1 MKMTKMATSVAAIV
15 LMAGPALATDK
26 KFGGVFGGG
35 NSGGAEISNEVG
47 SFTQIGVNNAGVI
60 LQGATV
66 DGEIDFED
74 SVLGRAD
81 SLIDLG
87 DLKQQ
92 SFNQIWTEGGSVG
105 DTVAFSMDEND
116 DEVFVGNRD
125 VITDNEVDIEDD
137 VETLAIAI
145 GNSKAAAKTEEIEVD
160 IDNDIDLEQNIAL
173 SGGVIATRGGDV
185 DDNQYAELGGANARG
200 DAEIEDNLY
209 TADGNNLAA
218 RDDSIAID
226 EVTDNTLA
234 NDDSIAIGEVVD
246 NTLANDDSIA
256 VGDNEL
262 EVDLD

>member
-1 MKMTKMATSVAAIV
+1 MKMPKLATSVAAIV

-26 KFGGVFGGG
+26 KFGGGFGGG
-35 NSGGAEISNEVG
+35 SSGGAEISNEVG

-74 SVLGRAD
+74 SALGRAD

-125 VITDNEVDIEDD
+125 VAVADIEVEDD
-137 VETLAIAI
+137 IETLAIAV
-145 GNSKAAAKTEEIEVD
+145 GAGEAKAETKTEIETDIEVEVELD
-160 IDNDIDLEQNIAL
+160 ITKDNIA
-173 SGGVIATRGGDV
+173 VI
-185 DDNQYAELGGANARG
+185 
-200 DAEIEDNLY
+200 
-209 TADGNNLAA
+209 GNNLALNGSQA
-218 RDDSIAID
+218 
-226 EVTDNTLA
+226 
-234 NDDSIAIGEVVD
+234 GEDLQDGDQNVLKADVEE
-246 NTLANDDSIA
+246 SIA
-256 VGDNEL
+256 VNDVLSDNDDNFNDGATPAPE
-262 EVDLD
+262 

>member
-1 MKMTKMATSVAAIV
+1 MKMPKLATSVAAIV

-26 KFGGVFGGG
+26 KFGGGFGGG
-35 NSGGAEISNEVG
+35 SSGGAEISNEVG

-74 SVLGRAD
+74 SALGRAD

-125 VITDNEVDIEDD
+125 VAVADIEVEDD
-137 VETLAIAI
+137 IETLAIAV
-145 GNSKAAAKTEEIEVD
+145 GASEAKAETKTEIETDIEVEVEVD
-160 IDNDIDLEQNIAL
+160 ITKDNIA
-173 SGGVIATRGGDV
+173 VI
-185 DDNQYAELGGANARG
+185 
-200 DAEIEDNLY
+200 
-209 TADGNNLAA
+209 GNNLALNGSQA
-218 RDDSIAID
+218 
-226 EVTDNTLA
+226 
-234 NDDSIAIGEVVD
+234 GEDLQDGDQNVLKADVEE
-246 NTLANDDSIA
+246 SIA
-256 VGDNEL
+256 VNDVLSDNDDNFNDGATPPL
-262 EVDLD
+262 